1 MHIFDRVRLQDI
13 DRRDWQ
19 LRVLATVMIVIL
31 AAGLALLIYS
41 SHFTQTFTFSGISVQ
56 RILFAFCTLSVLF
69 VTYLS
74 DRQLLIGRLRRELTE
89 ERKRNIQLRDHASLG
104 LLQVLPG
111 PEKFRDRLALELERA
126 VSSRQP
132 LSLLTVRLEASP
144 ALAQDPD
151 IPLAFGDAVK
161 AMMNKI
167 RGEDSIYKS
176 GDGVYEIILPGAS
189 PAEARRVSARMGEG
203 LSEAAGV
210 NKRFSFEIQTTNY
223 PEHIET
229 ARQIED
235 PGHLFAGTS
244 AR

>member
-1 MHIFDRVRLQDI
+1 MHIFDRIRLQDI

-19 LRVLATVMIVIL
+19 LWALAITMILIL
-31 AAGLALLIYS
+31 AVGIALLIYS
-41 SHFTQTFTFSGISVQ
+41 SHFTQTFTFSGIAVE
-56 RILFAFCTLSVLF
+56 RIFFAFCTLSVLF
-69 VTYLS
+69 VGYLIE
-74 DRQLLIGRLRRELTE
+74 RQRLIRRLRKELAE
-89 ERKRNIQLRDHASLG
+89 ERKRNIQLRGQASFG

-144 ALAQDPD
+144 ALTHDPD

-161 AMMNKI
+161 AMMSKI

-176 GDGVYEIILPGAS
+176 GHGVYEIILPGA
-189 PAEARRVSARMGEG
+189 PAAESRRVSARIGEG

-210 NKRFSFEIQTTNY
+210 SKRFSFDIQMTNY
-223 PEHIET
+223 PAQTEIP
-229 ARQIED
+229 RQIED
-235 PGHLFAGTS
+235 LAHTFAGTS